1 MLNDAILQGY
11 AVNETRTKQSGE
23 VVRLMKRTQN
33 DLDRQ
38 PVLTVIARYSTAL
51 ERLDDYDHQSF
62 CGQAACP
69 SLEENRLLGR
79 RACRLRLQ
87 GRGNMVA
94 GELHNSIII

>member
-69 SLEENRLLGR
+69 SLEENRLFGAAGMQVTLTGTWEYG
-79 RACRLRLQ
+79 CR
-87 GRGNMVA
+87 
-94 GELHNSIII
+94 